1 MEVLTSALCDSASD
15 YQGKLCILGTFDTIW
30 ARQFPCVHQQCSLA
44 FRFLFREGDQGKH
57 AFKVAL
63 IDSDGRN
70 VFPDGGP
77 GFEIDIHEIPDQT
90 YFLSQNIVI
99 NLQGLP
105 FPKPGLY
112 SVDVKMDTKMVTRI
126 PLQVVQHEG

>member
-30 ARQFPCVHQQCSLA
+30 ARQFPCVHHQCSLA
-44 FRFLFREGDQGKH
+44 FRFVSRDGDQGRH
-57 AFKVAL
+57 SFHIAL
-63 IDSDGRN
+63 IDSDGKN
-70 VFPDGGP
+70 IFPDGGP
-77 GFEIDIHEIPDQT
+77 TFEINIPEIPEQT

-112 SVDVKMDTKMVTRI
+112 SVDVKMDGKMVTRL
-126 PLQVVQHEG
+126 PLQVVRHGS